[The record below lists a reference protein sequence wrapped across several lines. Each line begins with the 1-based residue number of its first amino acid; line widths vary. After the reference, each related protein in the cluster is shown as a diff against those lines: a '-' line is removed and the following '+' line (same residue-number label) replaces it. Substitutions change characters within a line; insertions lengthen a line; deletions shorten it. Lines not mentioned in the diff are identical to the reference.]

1 MPSKVSASGFAAL
14 PYKLMDQADAATW
27 AVYAVLH
34 RHGWNSDQGCWTSL
48 ETIRT
53 ETGISRKVIQRSLAW
68 LRDSG
73 WIEAQKRP
81 GYSTVYFVK
90 TDAPAKVSPRAKK
103 TQVEFDPGQKR
114 PNPQVE
120 NDLTPRSKTTYEQEP
135 KNKNPR
141 TKTQKGAS
149 AENGNKDLNRLKKLP
164 ASSIPGDLSGC
175 GDLLIEF
182 WSVKKGVSSTPVLNR
197 ICNTLGQWSPQDRKA
212 ALEAAISGGWSNIY
226 PPKQQGSY
234 SPVQEPQHN
243 HPAHRVFTAD
253 RGFDDQPTTNPV
265 LKDFFA

>member
-1 MPSKVSASGFAAL
+1 MPSKVSSSGFAAL
-14 PYKLMDQADAATW
+14 PYKLMDQADAPTW

-90 TDAPAKVSPRAKK
+90 TDAPAKVLPSAKK

-182 WSVKKGVSSTPVLNR
+182 WSVKKGVRSTPVLNR
-197 ICNTLGQWSPQDRKA
+197 ICKKLLSMTPQQRQE
-212 ALEAAISGGWSNIY
+212 ALERAIASGWGDVF
-226 PPKQQGSY
+226 PPRKQAGF
-234 SPVQEPQHN
+234 SPAQEPQHN

>member
-48 ETIRT
+48 ETIRA

-68 LRDSG
+68 LKDSG
-73 WIEAQKRP
+73 WVEAQKRP

-90 TDAPAKVSPRAKK
+90 TDAPAKVSPSANQ

-114 PNPQVE
+114 PNPQGE

-141 TKTQKGAS
+141 SKTQGAS
-149 AENGNKDLNRLKKLP
+149 AENGNKDPNRLKKLP
-164 ASSIPGDLSGC
+164 ASSVPGDLTGC

-182 WSVKKGVSSTPVLNR
+182 WSVKKGVRSTSVLNR
-197 ICNTLGQWSPQDRKA
+197 ICKKLRQWSLEDRRT
-212 ALEAAISGGWSNIY
+212 ALEAAITSGWGDVFA
-226 PPKQQGSY
+226 PRKQAGY
-234 SPVQEPQHN
+234 NPVQESEHK

-253 RGFDDQPTTNPV
+253 RGFDDQPATNPV
-265 LKDFFA
+265 LKDFF

>member
-1 MPSKVSASGFAAL
+1 MPNKVSASGFAAL

-48 ETIRT
+48 ETIRA

-68 LRDSG
+68 LKDSG
-73 WIEAQKRP
+73 WVEAQKRP

-90 TDAPAKVSPRAKK
+90 TDAPAKVSHRAKK

-114 PNPQVE
+114 PTPQGE

-141 TKTQKGAS
+141 TRTQGAS
-149 AENGNKDLNRLKKLP
+149 AENGKKDPNRLKKLP
-164 ASSIPGDLSGC
+164 ASSVPGDLSGC

-182 WSVKKGVSSTPVLNR
+182 WSVKKGVRSTPVLNR
-197 ICNTLGQWSPQDRKA
+197 ICNKLRQWSLQERRT
-212 ALEAAISGGWSNIY
+212 ALEAAITSGWGDVFA
-226 PPKQQGSY
+226 PRKQAGY
-234 SPVQEPQHN
+234 SAAQEPERK

-253 RGFDDQPTTNPV
+253 RGFDDQPATNPV
-265 LKDFFA
+265 LKDLF